1 MRKSMTVVGIG
12 AKKSG
17 IGKKSGKAYEFTE
30 YSFIYEDSNTAGH
43 KAETIAISPEV
54 IGNRKIAVGDTLD
67 IVCHQFNFKT
77 TVDAIL

>member
-1 MRKSMTVVGIG
+1 MRKQMTVVGIG

-30 YSFIYEDSNTAGH
+30 YSFIYEDDSVVGH
-43 KAETIAISPEV
+43 KCETIALSPEV
-54 IGNRKIAVGDTLD
+54 IGSRKISVGDVLD
-67 IVCHQFNFKT
+67 IVCHQYNFRT